1 MATKNN
7 ELETFS
13 FNQIKDEL
21 AKSGQKKELITN
33 KN

>member
-7 ELETFS
+7 ELEMFS
-13 FNQIKDEL
+13 FDQIKDEL